1 MSKAPITK
9 VPSPVGGGG
18 LGWGRLYRTAMDALY
33 RFCVIVAGGALVLI
47 SAVIPWG
54 VFTRYVLNSAA
65 SWPEP
70 MAILLTIVLTFFGA
84 AACYRAGTHMSVSV
98 LVRVMPLPLRRVIE
112 PFAEGLVALVGL
124 FMVIWGARL
133 VDATWHQSIAE
144 FPSLS
149 VGLTYLPI
157 PVGWRHNA
165 AVRCRAPADRAPA
178 AGRRTDAALRR
189 VHSRPMEI
197 LIVVGTLLVCFA
209 LGVPIAYALGLGALA
224 GAYWIGIP
232 LEAVMLQV
240 SSGVSKFAMLTI
252 PFFVLA
258 GAIMAEGGMARRLV
272 AFANV
277 LVGLVRVRGGLS
289 AVNVLATTF
298 LSGISGSAVADTS
311 AIGSVMIPQMERT
324 GYPRVF
330 ATNVTISAS
339 VQALLVPPSHNA
351 VIYSLATGGTIS
363 IISLFMAGVM
373 PGLLLGASLV
383 VLCLV
388 IAYRNGH
395 PRGETVPLRE
405 AAKIAI
411 DALWGLV
418 TLAIILGGI
427 LGGIFTAIEAGA
439 VACIWAF
446 FVTMFIYRD
455 YRWRDLPE
463 LIHRTMRTVAMVMT
477 LIAFASSVGYV
488 MALMQVPARVTALLL
503 TLSSDKN
510 VILFLINILLLVL
523 GCLLDMAPSILI
535 VTPILLPVVMK
546 FGVDPVHFGMIM
558 LLNLGIGLCHPPV
571 GAILFVGCA
580 VGRVTIEQVVREIWP
595 FYGVMFFVLMLV
607 TYIPSVSL
615 WLPRILGL

>member
-1 MSKAPITK
+1 
-9 VPSPVGGGG
+9 
-18 LGWGRLYRTAMDALY
+18 L
-33 RFCVIVAGGALVLI
+33 
-47 SAVIPWG
+47 
-54 VFTRYVLNSAA
+54 
-65 SWPEP
+65 
-70 MAILLTIVLTFFGA
+70 
-84 AACYRAGTHMSVSV
+84 
-98 LVRVMPLPLRRVIE
+98 
-112 PFAEGLVALVGL
+112 
-124 FMVIWGARL
+124 
-133 VDATWHQSIAE
+133 
-144 FPSLS
+144 
-149 VGLTYLPI
+149 
-157 PVGWRHNA
+157 
-165 AVRCRAPADRAPA
+165 
-178 AGRRTDAALRR
+178 
-189 VHSRPMEI
+189 EI
-197 LIVVGTLLVCFA
+197 LIVIGTLLICFA

-277 LVGLVRVRGGLS
+277 LVGTVRIRGGLS

-311 AIGSVMIPQMERT
+311 AIGSVMIPQMEKT

-363 IISLFMAGVM
+363 IISLFMAGVA

-388 IAYRNGH
+388 LAYRNGH
-395 PRGETVPLRE
+395 PRGETVPWRE
-405 AAKIAI
+405 ALKIAI
-411 DALWGLV
+411 DAFWGLV

-427 LGGIFTAIEAGA
+427 LGGVFTAIEAGA
-439 VACIWAF
+439 IACLWAF

-455 YRWRDLPE
+455 YRWRDLPL

-510 VILFLINILLLVL
+510 VILLLINILLLVL

-580 VGRVTIEQVVREIWP
+580 VGRVTIEEVVREIWP
-595 FYGVMFFVLMLV
+595 FYAVMFLVLMLV
-607 TYIPSVSL
+607 TYIPAISL
-615 WLPRILGL
+615 WLPRRLSL

>member
-1 MSKAPITK
+1 
-9 VPSPVGGGG
+9 
-18 LGWGRLYRTAMDALY
+18 
-33 RFCVIVAGGALVLI
+33 
-47 SAVIPWG
+47 
-54 VFTRYVLNSAA
+54 
-65 SWPEP
+65 
-70 MAILLTIVLTFFGA
+70 
-84 AACYRAGTHMSVSV
+84 
-98 LVRVMPLPLRRVIE
+98 
-112 PFAEGLVALVGL
+112 
-124 FMVIWGARL
+124 
-133 VDATWHQSIAE
+133 
-144 FPSLS
+144 
-149 VGLTYLPI
+149 
-157 PVGWRHNA
+157 
-165 AVRCRAPADRAPA
+165 
-178 AGRRTDAALRR
+178 
-189 VHSRPMEI
+189 MEI

-258 GAIMAEGGMARRLV
+258 GAIMAEGGMAGRLV

-277 LVGLVRVRGGLS
+277 LVGLVRIRGGLS

-311 AIGSVMIPQMERT
+311 AIGSVMIPQMERA

-388 IAYRNGH
+388 LAYRNGH
-395 PRGETVPLRE
+395 PRGETVPLRQ
-405 AAKIAI
+405 AVKIAI

-427 LGGIFTAIEAGA
+427 LGGVFTAIEAGA

-595 FYGVMFFVLMLV
+595 FYGVMFLVLMLV

-615 WLPRILGL
+615 WLPRMLGL

>member
-1 MSKAPITK
+1 
-9 VPSPVGGGG
+9 V
-18 LGWGRLYRTAMDALY
+18 
-33 RFCVIVAGGALVLI
+33 
-47 SAVIPWG
+47 
-54 VFTRYVLNSAA
+54 
-65 SWPEP
+65 
-70 MAILLTIVLTFFGA
+70 
-84 AACYRAGTHMSVSV
+84 
-98 LVRVMPLPLRRVIE
+98 
-112 PFAEGLVALVGL
+112 
-124 FMVIWGARL
+124 
-133 VDATWHQSIAE
+133 
-144 FPSLS
+144 
-149 VGLTYLPI
+149 
-157 PVGWRHNA
+157 
-165 AVRCRAPADRAPA
+165 
-178 AGRRTDAALRR
+178 
-189 VHSRPMEI
+189 EI
-197 LIVVGTLLVCFA
+197 LIVVGTMLVCFA

-277 LVGLVRVRGGLS
+277 LVGLVRIRGGLS

-330 ATNVTISAS
+330 AINVTISAS

-363 IISLFMAGVM
+363 IISLFMAGIT
-373 PGLLLGASLV
+373 PGLLLGASLI
-383 VLCLV
+383 VLCLAL
-388 IAYRNGH
+388 AYRNGH
-395 PRGETVPLRE
+395 PRGEAVPLRE
-405 AAKIAI
+405 AIKIAL

-439 VACIWAF
+439 VACLWAF

-488 MALMQVPARVTALLL
+488 MALMQVPAKVTALLL

-535 VTPILLPVVMK
+535 VTPILLPVVVK

-595 FYGVMFFVLMLV
+595 FYAVMFLVLMLV
-607 TYIPSVSL
+607 TYIPTISL
-615 WLPRILGL
+615 WLPRMLSL

>member
-1 MSKAPITK
+1 M
-9 VPSPVGGGG
+9 PS
-18 LGWGRLYRTAMDALY
+18 
-33 RFCVIVAGGALVLI
+33 
-47 SAVIPWG
+47 
-54 VFTRYVLNSAA
+54 
-65 SWPEP
+65 
-70 MAILLTIVLTFFGA
+70 
-84 AACYRAGTHMSVSV
+84 
-98 LVRVMPLPLRRVIE
+98 
-112 PFAEGLVALVGL
+112 
-124 FMVIWGARL
+124 
-133 VDATWHQSIAE
+133 
-144 FPSLS
+144 
-149 VGLTYLPI
+149 
-157 PVGWRHNA
+157 
-165 AVRCRAPADRAPA
+165 
-178 AGRRTDAALRR
+178 
-189 VHSRPMEI
+189 
-197 LIVVGTLLVCFA
+197 
-209 LGVPIAYALGLGALA
+209 AYALGLGALA

-277 LVGLVRVRGGLS
+277 LVGVVRIRGGLS

-311 AIGSVMIPQMERT
+311 AIGSVMIPQMEKT

-363 IISLFMAGVM
+363 IISLFMAGVV

-388 IAYRNGH
+388 LAYRHGH
-395 PRGETVPLRE
+395 PRGEAVPLRE
-405 AAKIAI
+405 AVKIAV
-411 DALWGLV
+411 AAFWGLV

-427 LGGIFTAIEAGA
+427 LGGVFTAIEAGA
-439 VACIWAF
+439 VACLWAF

-463 LIHRTMRTVAMVMT
+463 LIHRTVAMVMA

-503 TLSSDKN
+503 SLSSDKN
-510 VILFLINILLLVL
+510 AILFLINILLLVL

-535 VTPILLPVVMK
+535 VTPILLPVMMK

-571 GAILFVGCA
+571 GAIIFVGCA
-580 VGRVTIEQVVREIWP
+580 VGRVTIEQVLREIWP
-595 FYGVMFFVLMLV
+595 FYAVMFFVLMLV
-607 TYIPSVSL
+607 TCIPSISL
-615 WLPRILGL
+615 WLPRMLSL

>member
-1 MSKAPITK
+1 
-9 VPSPVGGGG
+9 
-18 LGWGRLYRTAMDALY
+18 
-33 RFCVIVAGGALVLI
+33 
-47 SAVIPWG
+47 
-54 VFTRYVLNSAA
+54 
-65 SWPEP
+65 
-70 MAILLTIVLTFFGA
+70 
-84 AACYRAGTHMSVSV
+84 
-98 LVRVMPLPLRRVIE
+98 
-112 PFAEGLVALVGL
+112 
-124 FMVIWGARL
+124 
-133 VDATWHQSIAE
+133 
-144 FPSLS
+144 
-149 VGLTYLPI
+149 
-157 PVGWRHNA
+157 
-165 AVRCRAPADRAPA
+165 
-178 AGRRTDAALRR
+178 
-189 VHSRPMEI
+189 MEI

-277 LVGLVRVRGGLS
+277 LVGLVRIRGGLS

-311 AIGSVMIPQMERT
+311 AIGSVMIPQMERA
-324 GYPRVF
+324 GFPRVF

-388 IAYRNGH
+388 LAYRNGH
-395 PRGETVPLRE
+395 PRGETVPLR
-405 AAKIAI
+405 AAVKIAV

-427 LGGIFTAIEAGA
+427 LGGVFTAIEAGA

-615 WLPRILGL
+615 WLPRMLGL